1 LVAQHRILS
10 RRQAWSGRGRCAMK
24 GIILA
29 GGAGTRLHPL
39 TLVVSKQ
46 LLPVYDKP
54 MIYYPLSTLMLAGIR
69 EVLII
74 TTPEDNANFI
84 KLLGDGSQWGM
95 QIRYAIQPVPEGLA
109 QAFVIG
115 REFVAGD
122 DVALVLG
129 DNIFH
134 GAGLTALLRS
144 AVTRKTG
151 ATVFGYRV
159 RDPAR
164 FGVVEFDSAGKVMSI
179 EEKPSKPRSDWALA
193 GLYFFDGR
201 VADFAAG
208 LKLSKRN
215 EYEIVDLMN
224 LYRER
229 GELQVERLSRGIAWF
244 DTGTHEALL
253 DAANFIRLIEE
264 TQSLKIACLE
274 EIAWRQGFV
283 SEQQFRVLA
292 QGMRASGY
300 KKYLDELIAA
310 GSAQ

>member
-1 LVAQHRILS
+1 
-10 RRQAWSGRGRCAMK
+10 MK

-95 QIRYAIQPVPEGLA
+95 QIRYAIQPAPEGLA

-134 GAGLTALLRS
+134 GAGLTALLRN
-144 AVTRKTG
+144 AVARKAG

-164 FGVVEFDSAGKVMSI
+164 FGVVEFDAAGKVMSI
-179 EEKPSKPRSDWALA
+179 EEKPTKPRSDWALA

-201 VADFAAG
+201 VADFATG

-292 QGMRASGY
+292 HGMRASGY
-300 KKYLDELIAA
+300 KKYLEELIAT
-310 GSAQ
+310 GSA